1 MRSVFM
7 FACVALLAI
16 VGLAQPALAIPA
28 FSDVFKKEFLD
39 NHPDKK
45 FAEEVNGK
53 DENGKVLKCLVCHQG
68 FKIKKARNAYG
79 DQLDLLLDRKTDA
92 KDVEKVV
99 AAIKKVNEM
108 HVDPKDDKSET
119 FGDRLKAGKWPAGD
133 LEALKK
139 EPAKS
144 DDKAAEK

>member
-1 MRSVFM
+1 MRYV
-7 FACVALLAI
+7 CLLASVLLLDI
-16 VGLAQPALAIPA
+16 AFQAQSTFAIPA

-39 NHPDKK
+39 THPDKK
-45 FAEEVNGK
+45 FAETVNGK
-53 DENGKVLKCLVCHQG
+53 DENGKVIKCLVCHQG

-79 DQLDLLLDRKTDA
+79 DQLDAILDRKTDA
-92 KDVEKVV
+92 KDIEKIV

-119 FGDRLKAGKWPAGD
+119 YGDRIKASKWPAGD

-139 EPAKS
+139 EPEKS
-144 DDKAAEK
+144 TDEAAGK

>member
-1 MRSVFM
+1 M
-7 FACVALLAI
+7 FACVTLLAI
-16 VGLAQPALAIPA
+16 VALAQPAFAIPA

-45 FAEEVNGK
+45 FVETVEGK
-53 DENGKVLKCLVCHQG
+53 DENGKILKCLVCHQG

-79 DQLDLLLDRKTDA
+79 DQLDVLLDRKTDA
-92 KDVEKVV
+92 KDVDKII

-119 FGDRLKAGKWPAGD
+119 YGDRIKAGKWPAGD

-139 EPAKS
+139 EPEKS
-144 DDKAAEK
+144 TDKPTEK